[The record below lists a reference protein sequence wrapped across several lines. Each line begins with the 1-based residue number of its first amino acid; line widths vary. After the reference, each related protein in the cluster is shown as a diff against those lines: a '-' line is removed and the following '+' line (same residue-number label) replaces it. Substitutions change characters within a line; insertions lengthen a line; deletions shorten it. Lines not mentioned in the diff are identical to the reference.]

1 MSTTDAS
8 RRKSSVLRPPHQK
21 HLNPRKAGVIVRGRR
36 SRRRLPVGN
45 WVNWLLVIGGIVCVI
60 MELALGALTG
70 FDLALLGAS
79 LAVGGGIGLLTGSAK
94 IGLLAAGV
102 LALLYLAVFRSWLKT
117 KLTVKDQASNVD
129 AVVGKGGLVM
139 VAIFAFLVLGMVA
152 LAKGARTVK
161 QYEKGLITRLGKYHG
176 MAPSGLTFIVPFVDD
191 IVRVDMRE
199 QVITVP
205 PQKLITKDNV
215 TVEVDAVVY
224 YKVIDPVKSQYEVQD
239 FGYACTT
246 LAQTNLRNL
255 IGDRTLDETLV
266 ARDMINTNLRHVL
279 DEATNGWGVK
289 VTRVEVQKSDPPR
302 DITEAMSR
310 QMKAEREKRAAVLEA
325 EGIKQSQI
333 LQAEGKKQSEIL
345 KAEGDAQARVT
356 RANAEAEAI
365 KLVSTAAETYFKER
379 AEMMRRLEVLNNTL
393 AQNTKYIVPAN
404 AGLVNVLGLDAAV
417 QSLPKSSTDAP
428 APAASGPTG
437 RSI

>member
-1 MSTTDAS
+1 MD
-8 RRKSSVLRPPHQK
+8 P
-21 HLNPRKAGVIVRGRR
+21 N
-36 SRRRLPVGN
+36 VG
-45 WVNWLLVIGGIVCVI
+45 I
-60 MELALGALTG
+60 T
-70 FDLALLGAS
+70 
-79 LAVGGGIGLLTGSAK
+79 
-94 IGLLAAGV
+94 
-102 LALLYLAVFRSWLKT
+102 
-117 KLTVKDQASNVD
+117 
-129 AVVGKGGLVM
+129 
-139 VAIFAFLVLGMVA
+139 AFLVVIVIFALLT
-152 LAKGARTVK
+152 LAKAARTVK
-161 QYEKGLITRLGKYHG
+161 QYEKGLITRLGKYHA
-176 MAPSGLTFIVPFVDD
+176 MAQSGLTFIVPFVDD

-266 ARDMINTNLRHVL
+266 ARDMINTNLREVL
-279 DEATNGWGVK
+279 DEATNNWGCK
-289 VTRVEVQKSDPPR
+289 VTRVEVQKIEPPR
-302 DITEAMSR
+302 DITDAMSR

-345 KAEGDAQARVT
+345 KAEGDAQARIT

-365 KLVSTAAETYFKER
+365 KLVSNAAEAYFKER
-379 AEMMRRLEVLNNTL
+379 AETMRRLEVLNNTL
-393 AQNTKYIVPAN
+393 AQNTKYIVPSN
-404 AGLVNVLGLDAAV
+404 SSLVNVLGLDGVITPVAPGVAP
-417 QSLPKSSTDAP
+417 SP
-428 APAASGPTG
+428 APSAIPG
-437 RSI
+437 RSL